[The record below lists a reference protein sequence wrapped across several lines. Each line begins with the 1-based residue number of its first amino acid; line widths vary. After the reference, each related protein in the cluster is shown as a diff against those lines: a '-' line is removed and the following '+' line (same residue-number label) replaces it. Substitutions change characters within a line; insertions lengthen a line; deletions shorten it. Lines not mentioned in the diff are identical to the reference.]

1 MNKTKRV
8 RINEDIRNTQIRLI
22 GSDSK
27 QIGIVESSDALRK
40 AMEEDLDL
48 VEISPNANPPVCKIM
63 DFGKYKYELSK
74 KEKDSKKRQHVIH
87 VKEIRFRPK
96 TEKHDLEFKI
106 KNGRKF
112 LEQGNKLKITIMF
125 RGREIIYEKFG
136 RKILDEVEEALSD
149 IAKLEAP
156 VRKEGRNLIAY
167 FIKK

>member
-1 MNKTKRV
+1 
-8 RINEDIRNTQIRLI
+8 
-22 GSDSK
+22 
-27 QIGIVESSDALRK
+27 
-40 AMEEDLDL
+40 
-48 VEISPNANPPVCKIM
+48 M
-63 DFGKYKYELSK
+63 DFGKFKYELSK
-74 KEKDSKKRQHVIH
+74 KEKDSRKRQHVIH

-125 RGREIIYEKFG
+125 RGREIIYERFG
-136 RKILDEVEEALSD
+136 RDILAEVEEALSD

>member
-1 MNKTKRV
+1 M
-8 RINEDIRNTQIRLI
+8 I
-22 GSDSK
+22 GSDGK
-27 QIGIVESSDALRK
+27 QIGIVESSEALRK
-40 AMEEDLDL
+40 AMDEDLDL
-48 VEISPNANPPVCKIM
+48 VEISPKAAPPVCKIM

-74 KEKDSKKRQHVIH
+74 KEKDSRKRQHVIH

-106 KNGRKF
+106 KNGRRF
-112 LEQGNKLKITIMF
+112 IEQGNKLKVTVMF

-136 RKILDEVEEALSD
+136 REILGEVEEALSD

-156 VRKEGRNLIAY
+156 VKREGRNLIAY

>member
-1 MNKTKRV
+1 M
-8 RINEDIRNTQIRLI
+8 I
-22 GSDSK
+22 GSDGK
-27 QIGIVESSDALRK
+27 QIGIVESSEALRK
-40 AMEEDLDL
+40 AMDEDLDL
-48 VEISPNANPPVCKIM
+48 VEISPKANPPVCKIM

-74 KEKDSKKRQHVIH
+74 KEKDSRKRQHVIH

-106 KNGRKF
+106 KNGRRF
-112 LEQGNKLKITIMF
+112 IEQGNKLKTTIMF

-136 RKILDEVEEALSD
+136 REILDEVEEGLSD

-156 VRKEGRNLIAY
+156 VKREGRNLIAY

>member
-1 MNKTKRV
+1 M
-8 RINEDIRNTQIRLI
+8 D
-22 GSDSK
+22 
-27 QIGIVESSDALRK
+27 
-40 AMEEDLDL
+40 EDLDL

-63 DFGKYKYELSK
+63 DFGKFKYELSK
-74 KEKDSKKRQHVIH
+74 KEKDSRKRQHIIH

-112 LEQGNKLKITIMF
+112 IEQGNKLKTTIMF

-136 RKILDEVEEALSD
+136 REILGEVEEALSD

-156 VRKEGRNLIAY
+156 VKKEGRNLIAY